1 MITNTIKA
9 DAMMMARHMRELAE
23 NIEYEIERMDDDVS
37 ASWSYDTH
45 RAQAYRDSLSLC
57 AKPHD
62 SGVCC
67 MEGRSCRC

>member
-1 MITNTIKA
+1 MIMNTIKA

-45 RAQAYRDSLSLC
+45 RAQAYRDSLSL
-57 AKPHD
+57 
-62 SGVCC
+62 
-67 MEGRSCRC
+67 GREAARFRRVLYGREKL

>member
-1 MITNTIKA
+1 MINNTIKA

-45 RAQAYRDSLSLC
+45 RAQAYRDSLSLWRE
-57 AKPHD
+57 AARFRR
-62 SGVCC
+62 VLY
-67 MEGRSCRC
+67 GREKL